1 MKLRVNLAFLKQL
14 YRGLS
19 KILSLQIPL
28 VVIVVVQ
35 SPSHVQ
41 LFATPWTAAH
51 QASPYH
57 YLPESAQIH
66 VQ

>member
-14 YRGLS
+14 YRGPS
-19 KILSLQIPL
+19 KILPLQIPL
-28 VVIVVVQ
+28 VIMVVVQ
-35 SPSHVQ
+35 SLSHVQ

-51 QASPYH
+51 QASPSH